1 MIDFLN
7 GNDADI
13 VGGLEA
19 QMRAASQ
26 AMQFEKAAMYR
37 DRLRAVRE
45 VMQKQKAVS
54 VRGDDY
60 DVLACASD
68 GEDALVQALFMRA
81 GKLIGSETF
90 VMERGDGEAPGRLLE
105 ESCFSTTTRTIRY
118 RR

>member
-1 MIDFLN
+1 
-7 GNDADI
+7 
-13 VGGLEA
+13 
-19 QMRAASQ
+19 MRAASQ

-90 VMERGDGEAPGRLLE
+90 VMERGDGEAPRVGCWRS
-105 ESCFSTTTRTIRY
+105 SCFSTTTRTIRY